1 MHNDKNMGEAIWNT
15 CFDIAEKS
23 KDNVKA
29 RLDLAIICN
38 HPSMHL
44 VQKSNGQWN
53 RPRGPFSVHKDVKP
67 TILQWFKELQ
77 FPDSYASNLK
87 CGVNM
92 LQKKIFGL
100 KSNDYH
106 IFMERLLPV
115 VFRGFLLDNV
125 WRCLA
130 ELSFF
135 YRQLCAKE
143 LRKDVHS
150 LEENIVVL
158 LCKMKKIFCNTSG
171 VIVTK

>member
-1 MHNDKNMGEAIWNT
+1 
-15 CFDIAEKS
+15 
-23 KDNVKA
+23 
-29 RLDLAIICN
+29 
-38 HPSMHL
+38 
-44 VQKSNGQWN
+44 
-53 RPRGPFSVHKDVKP
+53 
-67 TILQWFKELQ
+67 
-77 FPDSYASNLK
+77 
-87 CGVNM
+87 M